1 MVLGAGFN
9 LYAPAEGFPEDI
21 AASAGAILDTPRE
34 GGKNQLAAAF
44 LNRFW
49 SVYREPGD
57 YVDAY
62 RARSLVLGKPIWV
75 SAPEGQ
81 REAQAL
87 GLDDQC
93 GLIVE
98 YPDGTRQTLKAGEV
112 RIREKKG

>member
-1 MVLGAGFN
+1 M
-9 LYAPAEGFPEDI
+9 
-21 AASAGAILDTPRE
+21 
-34 GGKNQLAAAF
+34 
-44 LNRFW
+44 
-49 SVYREPGD
+49 
-57 YVDAY
+57 DAY

-75 SAPEGQ
+75 SEPEGQ

-93 GLIVE
+93 GLLVE